1 MLTVCALPTS
11 LLLQK
16 EATKGRVFKIELS
29 KVSGNALAAEICTG
43 PHNRL
48 LRRQHCSSLCSQSEG
63 NEHVANMTSAL
74 GRVFKIASKSYA
86 FFAYSI
92 YAFDYQVRRK
102 IFNRPF
108 LNMAVSSILQPFFE
122 VEVNSSVLVG

>member
-1 MLTVCALPTS
+1 MKKNAFTPYIYRIFIFANRFLHTEGGWIENATAAKERRAMLAVCALPTS

-48 LRRQHCSSLCSQSEG
+48 LRRQ
-63 NEHVANMTSAL
+63 
-74 GRVFKIASKSYA
+74 
-86 FFAYSI
+86 
-92 YAFDYQVRRK
+92 
-102 IFNRPF
+102 
-108 LNMAVSSILQPFFE
+108 
-122 VEVNSSVLVG
+122 